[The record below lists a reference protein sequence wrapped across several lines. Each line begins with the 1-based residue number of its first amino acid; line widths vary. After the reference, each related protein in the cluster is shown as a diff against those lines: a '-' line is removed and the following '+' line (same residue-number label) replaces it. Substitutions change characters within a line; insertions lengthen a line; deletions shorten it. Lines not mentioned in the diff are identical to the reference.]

1 MNVSQNCDSST
12 CLLGLVDLIAERTGG
27 ILEIVLLDSS
37 ECSKHDK
44 LQDEVGEGAQD
55 DKVMK
60 ASLDLAH
67 FGGPPVGH
75 PVDEPEEVSYESD
88 C

>member
-1 MNVSQNCDSST
+1 MID
-12 CLLGLVDLIAERTGG
+12 LVAEGTSGVF
-27 ILEIVLLDSS
+27 EIVLLYGSQS
-37 ECSKHDK
+37 SKHDQ
-44 LQDEVGEGAQD
+44 LEDEIGEGAQNH
-55 DKVMK
+55 KVVE